1 MRATDVTTDDVLKW
15 AREKMEKKRLPLPK
29 RPRGKNPEFAFPD
42 DPDTLSSN
50 ELGQLM
56 MRMTSFFGYAQ
67 RLFGLADSEFALVDI
82 EYKVKINA
90 AGIAVREKLGRVAA
104 DVVEAAVL
112 NESEDIGPL
121 YERRLKLMTI
131 RSQLESRLKIYEK
144 LYQALSRELSR
155 REMESRT
162 A

>member
-1 MRATDVTTDDVLKW
+1 MVDVKADNVLEW

-29 RPRGKNPEFAFPD
+29 RPRGKDPEFIFPD
-42 DPDTLSSN
+42 DPDTLSSS

-56 MRMTSFFGYAQ
+56 MRMTAFFGYAQ

-82 EYKVKINA
+82 EYKVQINM
-90 AGIAVREKLGRVAA
+90 AGIEVREKLGRVSA

-112 NESEDIGPL
+112 SENEDIAPL

-155 REMESRT
+155 REMESRVS
-162 A
+162 